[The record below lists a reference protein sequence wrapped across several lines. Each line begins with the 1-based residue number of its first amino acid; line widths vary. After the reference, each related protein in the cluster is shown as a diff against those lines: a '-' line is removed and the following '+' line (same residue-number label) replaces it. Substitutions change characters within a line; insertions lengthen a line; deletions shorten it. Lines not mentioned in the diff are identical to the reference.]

1 MAIHSKRGLPTH
13 AFLDRSWMTTTHGN
27 AGVNVRRGFTLIEL
41 LVVIAI
47 IAVLSSILLP
57 SLAKAKRKARTIE
70 EMSSAKQLVLGAQ
83 IYADENDDEV
93 FPGYVTDPSA
103 RDDLGDL
110 LNFPVNARYPWRISP
125 YLAQSFETIYCADNR
140 RKLDELRGLDRSS
153 YVYAVSLYP
162 SLGINS
168 YFIGGNE
175 SDLPAE
181 AANRQFGGGTVVMKA
196 SEARHPSDLMMFVSA
211 RSAVSGLNANGYF
224 QVTPPYLTTRKWAA
238 NWSPTVVPGQW
249 GFVAPRYDGRAVTA
263 MIDGHVQTL
272 NQNELQD
279 MRYWANT
286 ADRPDF
292 VLRRQN

>member
-1 MAIHSKRGLPTH
+1 MK
-13 AFLDRSWMTTTHGN
+13 TTCTIL
-27 AGVNVRRGFTLIEL
+27 GVSTRRGFTLIEL

-83 IYADENDDEV
+83 IYADENDDDV
-93 FPGYVTDPSA
+93 FPGYVSDA
-103 RDDLGDL
+103 NAKDDLGNTL
-110 LNFPVNARYPWRISP
+110 TFPVNARYPWRISP
-125 YLAQSFETIYCADNR
+125 YLSQSFETIYCADNR
-140 RKLDELRGLDRSS
+140 RKLEELRGLDRAG

-175 SDLPAE
+175 TELPPDGSVG
-181 AANRQFGGGTVVMKA
+181 ANAVFGNGTVVRKV
-196 SEARHPSDLMMFVSA
+196 SEVRRPTDLMIFVSA
-211 RSAVSGLNANGYF
+211 RSAVSGDNANGYF

-238 NWSPTVVPGQW
+238 GWSPTMPPGQW
-249 GFVAPRYDGRAVTA
+249 GFVAPRYEGRAVTA
-263 MIDGHVQTL
+263 MMDGHVQTM

-279 MRYWANT
+279 MRHWANM

>member
-1 MAIHSKRGLPTH
+1 MK
-13 AFLDRSWMTTTHGN
+13 TTR
-27 AGVNVRRGFTLIEL
+27 ASFGVSNRQGFTLIEL

-93 FPGYVTDPSA
+93 FPGYVSDPNA
-103 RDDLGDL
+103 KDDLGNTL
-110 LNFPVNARYPWRISP
+110 TFPVNARYPWRLSP

-140 RKLDELRGLDRSS
+140 RKLEELRGLDRAG

-168 YFIGGNE
+168 YFVGGNDTE
-175 SDLPAE
+175 LPAVQ
-181 AANRQFGGGTVVMKA
+181 ANARFGSGTVVTRA
-196 SEARHPSDLMMFVSA
+196 SEVRRPSDLMMFVSA
-211 RSAVSGLNANGYF
+211 RSAVSGHNANGYF
-224 QVTPPYLTTRKWAA
+224 QVTPPYLTARKWAA
-238 NWSPTVVPGQW
+238 GWSPSLPPGQW
-249 GFVAPRYDGRAVTA
+249 GFVAPRYEGRAVTA
-263 MIDGHVQTL
+263 MMDGHVQTM

-279 MRYWANT
+279 MRHWANT

>member
-1 MAIHSKRGLPTH
+1 MK
-13 AFLDRSWMTTTHGN
+13 TTRTS
-27 AGVNVRRGFTLIEL
+27 ASVSARRGFTLIEL

-83 IYADENDDEV
+83 IYADENDDDV
-93 FPGYVTDPSA
+93 FPGYVSDVNA
-103 RDDLGDL
+103 RDDLGNTL
-110 LNFPVNARYPWRISP
+110 TFPVNARYPWRISP

-140 RKLDELRGLDRSS
+140 RKLESLRGLDRAS

-175 SDLPAE
+175 TELPPDGSAG
-181 AANRQFGGGTVVMKA
+181 ANAVFGSGTVVKKV
-196 SEARHPSDLMMFVSA
+196 SEVRHPTDLMMFVSA
-211 RSAVSGLNANGYF
+211 RSAVSGDNANGYF
-224 QVTPPYLTTRKWAA
+224 QVTPPYLTARKWATG
-238 NWSPTVVPGQW
+238 WSPAIPPGQW
-249 GFVAPRYDGRAVTA
+249 GFVAPRYEGRAVTA
-263 MIDGHVQTL
+263 MMDGHVQTM

-279 MRYWANT
+279 MRHWANT
-286 ADRPDF
+286 ANRADF

>member
-1 MAIHSKRGLPTH
+1 MHTTGNH
-13 AFLDRSWMTTTHGN
+13 AG
-27 AGVNVRRGFTLIEL
+27 AGIRRGFTLIEL

-70 EMSSAKQLVLGAQ
+70 EVSSAKQLALAAQ
-83 IYADENDDEV
+83 MYADDHEDDV
-93 FPGYVTDPSA
+93 FPGYIADPDA
-103 RDDLGDL
+103 VDDLGQRL
-110 LNFPVNARYPWRISP
+110 TFPVNARYPWRLSP
-125 YLAQSFETIYCADNR
+125 YLAQSFEAIYCSDNR
-140 RKLDELRGLDRSS
+140 GKLEELRGLDRAG

-175 SDLPAE
+175 TELPPDGPAGAN
-181 AANRQFGGGTVVMKA
+181 AAFGSGTVVKKV
-196 SEARHPSDLMMFVSA
+196 SEVRRPSDLMMFVSA

-224 QVTPPYLTTRKWAA
+224 QVTPPYLTARKWAA
-238 NWSPTVVPGQW
+238 NWSPGLPPAQW
-249 GFVAPRYDGRAVTA
+249 GFVAPRYEGRAVAA

-272 NQNELQD
+272 NQHELQD
-279 MRYWANT
+279 MQHWANT

-292 VLRRQN
+292 VLRRRN

>member
-1 MAIHSKRGLPTH
+1 MI
-13 AFLDRSWMTTTHGN
+13 TTRNN
-27 AGVNVRRGFTLIEL
+27 AGMKVRRGFTLIEL

-47 IAVLSSILLP
+47 IAILSSILLP

-93 FPGYVTDPSA
+93 FPGYVTDSNA
-103 RDDLGDL
+103 KDELGNP
-110 LNFPVNARYPWRISP
+110 LNFPVNARYPWRLSP

-140 RKLDELRGLDRSS
+140 NKLDELRGLDRNT

-175 SDLPAE
+175 SDFPAE
-181 AANRQFGGGTVVMKA
+181 AANRQFGSGTVIMKT
-196 SEARHPSDLMMFVSA
+196 SEARHPSDLLMFASA

-224 QVTPPYLTTRKWAA
+224 QVTPPFLTARKWAA
-238 NWSPTVVPGQW
+238 NWSPTDAPGQS

-263 MIDGHVQTL
+263 MMDGHVQTL
-272 NQNELQD
+272 NQDELQD
-279 MRYWANT
+279 MRHWANT
-286 ADRPDF
+286 ANRSNF
-292 VLRRQN
+292 LLRRQN

>member
-1 MAIHSKRGLPTH
+1 MAIHRQRNLLAS
-13 AFLDRSWMTTTHGN
+13 AFLEHRQMHITGN
-27 AGVNVRRGFTLIEL
+27 HAGTGIRRGFTLIEL

-47 IAVLSSILLP
+47 IGVLSSILLP

-70 EMSSAKQLVLGAQ
+70 EVSSAKQLVLAAQ
-83 IYADENDDEV
+83 IYADENEDAV
-93 FPGYVTDPSA
+93 FPGYVTDAGA
-103 RDDLGDL
+103 RDDLGNPL
-110 LNFPVNARYPWRISP
+110 SYPVNARYPWRISP

-140 RKLDELRGLDRSS
+140 RKLDDLRGLDRNS

-175 SDLPAE
+175 SELPAE
-181 AANRQFGGGTVVMKA
+181 TANRQFGSSTVITRTT
-196 SEARHPSDLMMFVSA
+196 EARRPSDLMMFVSA

-224 QVTPPYLTTRKWAA
+224 QVTPPYLTGRKWAA
-238 NWSPTVVPGQW
+238 SWSPGQAPNQW
-249 GFVAPRYDGRAVTA
+249 GFVAPRYDGRAVAA
-263 MIDGHVQTL
+263 MVDGHVQML
-272 NQNELQD
+272 NQHELQD
-279 MRYWANT
+279 MRHWANT